1 MGSCCTPRPLPLCSR
16 ERRRVRDG
24 RLRRTLSRGLLH
36 PSSWLA
42 SSSPLSVSGVASR
55 HLSPPNGLF
64 RSSSLH
70 LFSPCIVLS
79 FLSSFF
85 FCPLSVCVSLPLF
98 LSLPLSLCFWWTNWQ
113 WHRRSVWRQG
123 LPIPATCL
131 GFFALSCILSHD
143 AKETQMIYI
152 QSIFLLTAC
161 SFCHALWYCLLIT
174 FSLLLWCS
182 HPSPLTLSAGYELN
196 LLSRPTVPLNEQ
208 TE

>member
-24 RLRRTLSRGLLH
+24 RLRRALSRGLLH

-85 FCPLSVCVSLPLF
+85 FVLCLSVCPSLCSCPSLF
-98 LSLPLSLCFWWTNWQ
+98 LCVSDGQIDNGTAARSGVRAFPYQQHAWDSLHCLAYFHMTP
-113 WHRRSVWRQG
+113 RR
-123 LPIPATCL
+123 L
-131 GFFALSCILSHD
+131 
-143 AKETQMIYI
+143 K
-152 QSIFLLTAC
+152 
-161 SFCHALWYCLLIT
+161 
-174 FSLLLWCS
+174 
-182 HPSPLTLSAGYELN
+182 
-196 LLSRPTVPLNEQ
+196 
-208 TE
+208 